1 MGILFKTFALLALI
15 GCGSNTGLS
24 KDAGLVYEA
33 KQHVSIFSNDVRL
46 DSRNAA
52 VEIISYNSDGNK
64 ISGSGAYVV
73 YKSKHYILTA
83 AHVVSESPVAMIKN
97 DEETILGNVSFVDVS
112 SDVALV
118 SIEGMFTST
127 PISWNV
133 SKNIKVGSETYYSGY
148 PNSYTLL
155 TIEGKVA
162 GFDKDMMIIHSYVW
176 RGASGS
182 AVLDKKGKI
191 IGVIS
196 AVDVGTDIVGMP
208 TIIEDVGLVVPV
220 HSVQQFLE
228 SL

>member
-1 MGILFKTFALLALI
+1 
-15 GCGSNTGLS
+15 
-24 KDAGLVYEA
+24 
-33 KQHVSIFSNDVRL
+33 
-46 DSRNAA
+46 
-52 VEIISYNSDGNK
+52 
-64 ISGSGAYVV
+64 
-73 YKSKHYILTA
+73 
-83 AHVVSESPVAMIKN
+83 
-97 DEETILGNVSFVDVS
+97 
-112 SDVALV
+112 
-118 SIEGMFTST
+118 MFTRT
-127 PISWNV
+127 PINWNV

-196 AVDVGTDIVGMP
+196 AVDVGTDIIGMP